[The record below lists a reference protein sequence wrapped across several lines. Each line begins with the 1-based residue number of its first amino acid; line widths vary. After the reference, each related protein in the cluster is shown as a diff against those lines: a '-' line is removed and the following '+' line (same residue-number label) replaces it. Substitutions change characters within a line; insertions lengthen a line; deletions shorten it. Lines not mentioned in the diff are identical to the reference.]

1 MSTPGHPSGP
11 GYPSRPDGGWDD
23 VWTGGGREDTTAEFD
38 QTSRPPEQNPVYDS
52 VYHSP
57 GYHPAAPMAGEP
69 WLEPTE
75 PAVGRIRNPIFS
87 TLMVLTGVC
96 FVLVACGL
104 LAAVG
109 IRMSGPDR
117 TAGFGFGEMTS
128 PVGLMIALPVI
139 YLLLAATVEL
149 LRRAVLSGST
159 LARITCSLGAFV
171 AVVLGVL
178 QLVGPDAVA
187 VADSYGAGAR
197 IGYSVIGVVQ
207 IIMAVVIGITAWRRG

>member
-38 QTSRPPEQNPVYDS
+38 HTSRPTGQHPVYDS

-57 GYHPAAPMAGEP
+57 GYEPAAVIAGEH
-69 WLEPTE
+69 WREPTE
-75 PAVGRIRNPIFS
+75 PAAGRIGNPVFS
-87 TLMVLTGVC
+87 TLMVTTAVG
-96 FVLVACGL
+96 FVLVACAL

-109 IRMSGPDR
+109 IRISGSDR
-117 TAGFGFGEMTS
+117 SAGFALGQT
-128 PVGLMIALPVI
+128 PVPAALMIALPVI
-139 YLLLAATVEL
+139 YLILAGVVEL

-159 LARITCSLGAFV
+159 AARVTCSIGAFI

-178 QLVGPDAVA
+178 QLVGPDATVVA
-187 VADSYGAGAR
+187 ADHGAGAR
-197 IGYSVIGVVQ
+197 IAYSAIGVVQ
-207 IIMAVVIGITAWRRG
+207 ILMAVAIGITAWRRA